1 MESVRTELG
10 GSLHRS
16 CVSRT
21 SIFKGRYSGPSCC
34 KGAAPAGTRNLA
46 GVLGLQPQSLCQ
58 LQALEATGALGDL
71 RADPTHA
78 GAQRR
83 GWPAPPPRPR
93 ADSFSR
99 AQLPQHSPGGEKA
112 MPSGVMEGFV
122 PALWALL
129 LAAASA
135 GCATTPA
142 GNLSCYQCFKVSS
155 GKECPPTPCRP
166 LDQVCVSNE
175 VAFSLKSSVEVLLSK
190 RCAPRCPNTNM
201 EFEWSP
207 VPGVQAVIT
216 RRCCS
221 MALCNRAPT
230 PQEGQ
235 RWPLC
240 GGLLLQVGLG
250 LLWALL

>member
-1 MESVRTELG
+1 
-10 GSLHRS
+10 
-16 CVSRT
+16 
-21 SIFKGRYSGPSCC
+21 
-34 KGAAPAGTRNLA
+34 
-46 GVLGLQPQSLCQ
+46 
-58 LQALEATGALGDL
+58 
-71 RADPTHA
+71 
-78 GAQRR
+78 
-83 GWPAPPPRPR
+83 
-93 ADSFSR
+93 
-99 AQLPQHSPGGEKA
+99 
-112 MPSGVMEGFV
+112 MEGFL

-155 GKECPPTPCRP
+155 GKECPPTRCRP
-166 LDQVCVSNE
+166 LDQVCVSNK
-175 VAFSLKSSVEVLLSK
+175 VAFSLESSVEVLLSK

-201 EFEWSP
+201 EFEWSL

-221 MALCNRAPT
+221 RALCNSAPT

-235 RWPLC
+235 HWALC